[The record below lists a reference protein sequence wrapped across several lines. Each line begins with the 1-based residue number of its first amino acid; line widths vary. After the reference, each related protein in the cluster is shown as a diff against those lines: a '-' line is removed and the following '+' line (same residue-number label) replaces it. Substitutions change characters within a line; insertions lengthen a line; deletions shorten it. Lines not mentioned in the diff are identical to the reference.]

1 MLKLLIVGDTHI
13 PTRAKSIPEI
23 MLKIID
29 ENKPYDYVFFTGDLV
44 SESVLEFFKKL
55 GSKAFFVRGNMDYLS
70 LPEYV
75 VEEVNNIKMGLIHG
89 DQVYPRGDVE
99 GLLRIARNLKVNVLI
114 NGHTHYLRIIAVDN
128 VLLVNPGSLTGVWS
142 GGYASMRPSMIIGY
156 VEEPGKIR
164 LVSYEVYGKKLKRE
178 ESIFHLKELT

>member
-1 MLKLLIVGDTHI
+1 MVKLLIVGDTHI
-13 PTRAKSIPEI
+13 PTRAKSIPKI
-23 MLKIID
+23 MFKIID

-44 SESVLEFFKKL
+44 SESVLDFFEKL

-75 VEEVNNIKMGLIHG
+75 VEEIGNIRIGLIHG

-99 GLLRIARNLKVNVLI
+99 GLLKIARNLNVNVLI
-114 NGHTHYLRIIAVDN
+114 NGHTHYLRIVAIN
-128 VLLVNPGSLTGVWS
+128 NTLLVNPGSLTGVWS

-156 VEEPGKIR
+156 LEGPEKIK

-178 ESIFHLKELT
+178 EKIFRL